1 MMKYYTIK
9 QIGFGS
15 KYEIVEVPLI
25 KDTDKTVR
33 VDFIVYT
40 RQILKS
46 EINSKI
52 DGIFTS
58 EKEAVDYF
66 YKHRD
71 SSIKRLQEQIKI
83 LELRTIECLEG

>member
-1 MMKYYTIK
+1 MKYYTIK
-9 QIGFGS
+9 RIGIGS

-58 EKEAVDYF
+58 EKEAVDFF

-71 SSIKRLQEQIKI
+71 LSIRRLQEQIKI
-83 LELRTIECLEG
+83 LELRTIECSDG